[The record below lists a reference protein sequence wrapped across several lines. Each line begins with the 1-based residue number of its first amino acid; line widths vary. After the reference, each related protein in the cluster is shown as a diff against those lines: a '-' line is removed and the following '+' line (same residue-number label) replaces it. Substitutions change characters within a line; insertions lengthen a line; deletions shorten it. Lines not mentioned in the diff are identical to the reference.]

1 MSLPNYANL
10 EFGNNNMVSAS
21 KKIMSFERQA
31 SDIYRQSNEDPLT
44 STGTSP
50 KDAVDEMLLG
60 LNEINANISQLKT
73 YTDESKKKE
82 RKYAP
87 TREAFDNAIE
97 AEANKLGNI
106 PMKIPQINLH
116 KNLDVGTF
124 QPFKLMG
131 SGLEEQEILKEQI
144 NALEKQIRIFS
155 VAIKNATS
163 KEIADSINDKK
174 KPLDDAVKELKR
186 ELDQD
191 ILESASIEN
200 PIKVKIKKTQPDTP
214 YLKAQPDPDLE
225 QEPVL
230 KAQPDLGQEPDLGY
244 EDVDITE
251 LNRHSAQMSL
261 FKVDH
266 QDFNDA
272 KSQGKS
278 IIKEYDHTQLD
289 GSITTGYAKYPKTGD
304 SLPKKYETF
313 YKGVE
318 NFKFKFGSVPLETVQ
333 QIQTQTQENIQQR
346 IDENLIESPSL
357 NPIISVLTKLTTLI
371 AKQSV
376 LFNGRIKKNINY
388 LDRVEIDN
396 LVNAVNKSISLFNQ
410 IDFDFISVVI
420 NNGNNMIGNVVNA
433 FNKLSRDV
441 YLGSQSYTT
450 TYKGG
455 MILNHLHGRTV
466 RQNPYNYKYLM

>member
-10 EFGNNNMVSAS
+10 EFGNNNIVSAS
-21 KKIMSFERQA
+21 KKIMNFERQA

-44 STGTSP
+44 SSGTSP

-82 RKYAP
+82 MKYAP
-87 TREAFDNAIE
+87 TKEAFNNAIE

-131 SGLEEQEILKEQI
+131 SGLLQQEALRKQINELKENIMMFELDLEITDSEEQSQELVKNIKLLNEEIDDLKYR
-144 NALEKQIRIFS
+144 LL
-155 VAIKNATS
+155 T
-163 KEIADSINDKK
+163 D
-174 KPLDDAVKELKR
+174 
-186 ELDQD
+186 
-191 ILESASIEN
+191 IEN
-200 PIKVKIKKTQPDTP
+200 EEALQIEKPIKVKLKKVQPDEQYQEQKQEP
-214 YLKAQPDPDLE
+214 YLKAKPDVYE
-225 QEPVL
+225 
-230 KAQPDLGQEPDLGY
+230 EPDLGY

-261 FKVDH
+261 LTVDQ

-272 KSQGKS
+272 QSQGKP

-289 GSITTGYAKYPKTGD
+289 GSITTGYAKYPKSGN

-318 NFKFKFGSVPLETVQ
+318 NFKFKFSSIPLETVQ

-346 IDENLIESPSL
+346 IDEDLIESPSL

-388 LDRVEIDN
+388 LDRVELDN

-455 MILNHLHGRTV
+455 MILHHLHGRNV